1 MKKLIAT
8 TLLAGLLG
16 FSAANAGTVM
26 NMVDKD
32 AAGAVTAQI
41 VISAD
46 GGKVRMDQQDDA
58 TSIIF
63 QGDSMIVLDHNEQ
76 KYLVMDDAMLDQ
88 LQIAMQQMQAQLA
101 AMPPEQRA
109 MVEQMM
115 QGSMPGGGAQPE
127 APRLE
132 SLGSDSW
139 GDYSCTRYA
148 VFEGDDKTQEI
159 CAAPLDDI
167 PGGEDVMGALQGMVG
182 YMDRII
188 EAMPPQIGNIIGDNP
203 LGYMAEIEG
212 FPVQGLTFEGGQ
224 MTEESTLESV
234 TEASLDPAIFSPP
247 ANYQAQDMGL

>member
-8 TLLAGLLG
+8 TLLAGALAFTG
-16 FSAANAGTVM
+16 AQAGTVM
-26 NMVDKD
+26 NLVDKD
-32 AAGAVTAQI
+32 AAGTVKAET

-46 GGKVRMDQQDDA
+46 GGKVRMDQQGDA

-63 QGDSMIVLDHNEQ
+63 QGESMIVLDHNEQ
-76 KYLVMDDAMLDQ
+76 MYVVMDDAMLDQ
-88 LQIAMQQMQAQLA
+88 LQAAMQQMQAQLA

-115 QGSMPGGGAQPE
+115 QGSMPGGGAQPP
-127 APRLE
+127 APRVE

-148 VFEGDDKTQEI
+148 VYEGDDKTQEI

-167 PGGEDVMGALQGMVG
+167 PGGDDVMAALQGMVG
-182 YMDRII
+182 FMDKII
-188 EAMPPQIGNIIGDNP
+188 AAMPPEIGNLIGDNP
-203 LGYMAEIEG
+203 LGYMADIDG
-212 FPVQGLTFEGGQ
+212 FPVQGLTFEGGE